1 MIRLEPRQERSWVMA
16 VAAPVVAA
24 VVALALA
31 AIPLLSAGAPLG
43 KAYAAMF
50 GGALGSQ
57 FALAETLTRTT
68 PLILT
73 GLAVAV
79 AFRARLWNI
88 GAEGQLYAGALAAVV
103 LGSGAIDAPSWILI
117 PTLLLAGAA
126 AGALLMAIPTV
137 LKLRFSVDEVVTSL
151 LLNFVVLLFVS
162 MMLEGPLKD
171 PMALGWPQSESIVDA
186 GTLPALIARTRVHAG
201 LIIALVMAVII
212 HVIMARTV
220 WGFEIRAV
228 GSNPSAAR
236 FAGMSTTAVMLRVG
250 LVSGA
255 LAGLAGVGEVAGLKG
270 YLTHDLSPGFGYS
283 GIVVAMLAG
292 LHPLGVVVSAFFV
305 AAVFVGADSMSRA
318 VGVPSYI
325 ANLTVAVALLAVL
338 VGGVLTRYR
347 IRLQKPGARIV

>member
-1 MIRLEPRQERSWVMA
+1 MIRLEPRQERSSA
-16 VAAPVVAA
+16 LSIAAPVVAA
-24 VVALALA
+24 IAALALA
-31 AIPLLSAGAPLG
+31 AIPLFIAGAPLG
-43 KAYAAMF
+43 AAYAAMF
-50 GGALGSQ
+50 NGALGSQ

-68 PLILT
+68 PLIFT

-88 GAEGQLYAGALAAVV
+88 GAEGQLYVGALAAVV
-103 LGSGAIDAPSWILI
+103 VGTGIIDAPGFVLI
-117 PTLLLAGAA
+117 PLLFLAGGLAGAA
-126 AGALLMAIPTV
+126 LMAVPTG
-137 LKLRFSVDEVVTSL
+137 LKLKFSVDEVVTSL

-171 PMALGWPQSESIVDA
+171 PMGLGWPQSEAIVDE
-186 GTLPALIARTRVHAG
+186 GTLPVLMARTRVHAG
-201 LIIALVMAVII
+201 LILALFMAVIVHI
-212 HVIMARTV
+212 VMARTV
-220 WGFEIRAV
+220 WGFETRAV

-236 FAGMSTTAVMLRVG
+236 FAGMSTSMVMLRVG

-255 LAGLAGVGEVAGLKG
+255 LAGLAGVSEVAGLKG
-270 YLTHDLSPGFGYS
+270 DLTQDLSPGFGYS

-338 VGGVLTRYR
+338 VAGVLTRYR
-347 IRLQKPGARIV
+347 IRIQKPGARHV